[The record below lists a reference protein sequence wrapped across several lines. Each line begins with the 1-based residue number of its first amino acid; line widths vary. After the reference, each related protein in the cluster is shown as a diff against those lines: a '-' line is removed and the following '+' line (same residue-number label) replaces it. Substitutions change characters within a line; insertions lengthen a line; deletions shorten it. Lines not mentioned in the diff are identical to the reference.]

1 MSTDAMRPKGFRLK
15 SLRLISRSIEGIRM
29 IMTQP
34 TLFEIL
40 RTALYVGAVGYGG
53 PAILALMKRVVVH
66 EKKWISAE
74 EFMNALSLSQILPG
88 ATGVTLMGYMGHKL
102 KGGWGGILMPFAFA
116 FPAMAAITVLAWA
129 YFAFGDLKFVH
140 SIFLGLGA
148 MVVALL
154 VNATLMMG
162 RSVFQAMDRNT
173 FKGLAIAALSFLG
186 ILSLRWNVVHIILL
200 SGALGVLFFYFSA
213 AVEQE
218 KVPQHQGPAVE
229 VASPGWQN
237 LVPPTALALL
247 LTVVFGLVDGTWT
260 LFATFFKIGSLAFG
274 GGFTAIPIIQSV
286 VVDGMH
292 WLDLAAF
299 RDGIAL
305 GQITPGPVF
314 ITATFI
320 GYKVQG
326 IIGAVIA
333 TIGIFTPSL
342 VAMTLLSRAHG
353 RIKHLRIVKA
363 VIRGFLSGFI
373 GLLLFVVLQFGIH
386 SLVSWQ
392 TWGLFVVSMLYL
404 LGWKKDVVWLILGTI
419 GVSLLVF

>member
-1 MSTDAMRPKGFRLK
+1 MKR
-15 SLRLISRSIEGIRM
+15 
-29 IMTQP
+29 P

-40 RTALYVGAVGYGG
+40 KTALYVGAIGYGG
-53 PAILALMKRVVVH
+53 PAILALMKRVIVH
-66 EKKWISAE
+66 EKRWISDE

-88 ATGVTLMGYMGHKL
+88 ATGVTLLGYIGHKL

-116 FPAMAAITVLAWA
+116 FPAMTAITVLAWA
-129 YFAFGDLKFVH
+129 YFSFGDLNFVH
-140 SIFLGLGA
+140 SIFMGLGA

-162 RSVFQAMDRNT
+162 RSVFQGMDRNA
-173 FKGLAIAALSFLG
+173 FKGIVIAALSFMG
-186 ILSLRWNVVHIILL
+186 ILYLRWNVVYVILI
-200 SGALGVLFFYFSA
+200 SGALGALLFYFGG
-213 AVEQE
+213 AVIQE
-218 KVPQHQGPAVE
+218 KAQQRPDAAITIPAE
-229 VASPGWQN
+229 STGWRDLLPPVVL
-237 LVPPTALALL
+237 LVLLAV
-247 LTVVFGLVDGTWT
+247 TFYMVDGTWI
-260 LFATFFKIGSLAFG
+260 LFVTFFKIGSFAFG

-292 WLDLAAF
+292 WLDLKAF

-342 VAMTLLSRAHG
+342 AAMMLLSRAHAK
-353 RIKHLRIVKA
+353 IKNLKIVKA

-373 GLLLFVVLQFGIH
+373 GLLLFVVLQFGVQ
-386 SLVSWQ
+386 SLVNWQ
-392 TWGLFVVSMLYL
+392 TWAVFAVSVMYL
-404 LGWKKDVVWLILGTI
+404 LGWKKDVIWLILGTI
-419 GVSLLVF
+419 GASLLVFQ

>member
-1 MSTDAMRPKGFRLK
+1 
-15 SLRLISRSIEGIRM
+15 M
-29 IMTQP
+29 IMKRP

-40 RTALYVGAVGYGG
+40 KTALYVGAVGYGG
-53 PAILALMKRVVVH
+53 PAILALMKKVIVH
-66 EKKWISAE
+66 EKEWISDE

-88 ATGVTLMGYMGHKL
+88 ATGVTLLGYIGQKL
-102 KGGWGGILMPFAFA
+102 KGGWGGILMPFAFVL
-116 FPAMAAITVLAWA
+116 PAMSAITVLAWA

-140 SIFLGLGA
+140 SIFMGLGA

-162 RSVFQAMDRNT
+162 KSVFQGMERDA
-173 FKGLAIAALSFLG
+173 FKGLVVAALSFLG
-186 ILSLRWNVVHIILL
+186 ILYLRWNVVYIILI
-200 SGALGVLFFYFSA
+200 SGALGALFFYLSG
-213 AVEQE
+213 AVG
-218 KVPQHQGPAVE
+218 QGRAPERPGGAVDIPEVTRWRNLLPPA
-229 VASPGWQN
+229 
-237 LVPPTALALL
+237 ALAVLL
-247 LTVVFGLVDGTWT
+247 AVVFWLVDGTWT
-260 LFATFFKIGSLAFG
+260 LFATFFKIGSFAFG

-292 WLDLAAF
+292 WLDLMAF

-326 IIGAVIA
+326 ILGAVVA

-342 VAMTLLSRAHG
+342 VAMMLLSRAHAK
-353 RIKHLRIVKA
+353 IQNLKIVKA

-373 GLLLFVVLQFGIH
+373 GLLLFVVLQFGVQ
-386 SLVSWQ
+386 SLVNWQ
-392 TWGLFVVSMLYL
+392 TWAVFTGSVIYL

-419 GVSLLVF
+419 GISLLAFP

>member
-1 MSTDAMRPKGFRLK
+1 MKR
-15 SLRLISRSIEGIRM
+15 
-29 IMTQP
+29 P

-40 RTALYVGAVGYGG
+40 KTALHVGAVGYGG
-53 PAILALMKRVVVH
+53 PAILALMKKVIVH
-66 EKKWISAE
+66 EKEWISDE

-88 ATGVTLMGYMGHKL
+88 ATGVTLLGYIGQKL
-102 KGGWGGILMPFAFA
+102 KGGWGGILMPFAFV
-116 FPAMAAITVLAWA
+116 FPAMSAITVLAWA
-129 YFAFGDLKFVH
+129 YFSFGDLKFVH
-140 SIFLGLGA
+140 SIFMGLGA

-162 RSVFQAMDRNT
+162 RSVFQGMDRNAV
-173 FKGLAIAALSFLG
+173 KGMVIAALSFLG
-186 ILSLRWNVVHIILL
+186 ILYLRWNVVYIILI
-200 SGALGVLFFYFSA
+200 SGALGALFFYFGGA
-213 AVEQE
+213 IRQGKEPERPVAVVA
-218 KVPQHQGPAVE
+218 VPE
-229 VASPGWQN
+229 TSGWQN
-237 LVPPTALALL
+237 LLPAAVLGVLLA
-247 LTVVFGLVDGTWT
+247 VVFWMVAGTWS

-292 WLDLAAF
+292 WLDLTAF

-342 VAMTLLSRAHG
+342 TAMMLISRAHAK
-353 RIKHLRIVKA
+353 IQNLKIVKA

-373 GLLLFVVLQFGIH
+373 GLLLFIVLQFGVQ
-386 SLVSWQ
+386 SLVNWQ
-392 TWGLFVVSMLYL
+392 AWTVFAVSVIYL

-419 GVSLLVF
+419 GVSLLVFP

>member
-1 MSTDAMRPKGFRLK
+1 MK
-15 SLRLISRSIEGIRM
+15 
-29 IMTQP
+29 QP

-40 RTALYVGAVGYGG
+40 KTALYVGAVGYGG
-53 PAILALMKRVVVH
+53 PAILALMKRVIVH
-66 EKKWISAE
+66 EKKWISDE

-88 ATGVTLMGYMGHKL
+88 ATGVTLLGYIGQKL
-102 KGGWGGILMPFAFA
+102 KGVWGGILMPFAFA
-116 FPAMAAITVLAWA
+116 FPAMTAITVLAWA
-129 YFAFGDLKFVH
+129 YFSFGDLKFVH
-140 SIFLGLGA
+140 SIFMGLGA

-162 RSVFQAMDRNT
+162 RSVFQGMDRNA
-173 FKGLAIAALSFLG
+173 FKGIVIAALSFLG
-186 ILSLRWNVVHIILL
+186 ILYLRWNVVYVILI
-200 SGALGVLFFYFSA
+200 SGALGALFFYFSG
-213 AVEQE
+213 AVEPGKAPE
-218 KVPQHQGPAVE
+218 RPGPAVD
-229 VASPGWQN
+229 VPAASGWRN
-237 LVPPTALALL
+237 VLPPAALAVLL
-247 LTVVFGLVDGTWT
+247 ALVFWLVEGTWT
-260 LFATFFKIGSLAFG
+260 IFATFFKIGSFAFG

-292 WLDLAAF
+292 WLDLKAF

-342 VAMTLLSRAHG
+342 AAMMLLSRAHAK
-353 RIKHLRIVKA
+353 IKNLRIVKA

-373 GLLLFVVLQFGIH
+373 GLLLFVVLQFGVQ
-386 SLVSWQ
+386 SLINWQAWAVFAVS
-392 TWGLFVVSMLYL
+392 VIYL
-404 LGWKKDVVWLILGTI
+404 MGWKKDVIWLILGTI
-419 GVSLLVF
+419 GASLLVFQ